1 MSVSVRPEVTIFMKV
16 PRATYLRFP
25 TGSPMGQPHKPEQA
39 LTLLTAVLDVLVEAR
54 EPEWV
59 VQLPFRWRRM

>member
-1 MSVSVRPEVTIFMKV
+1 MSVTVRPEITAFMKP
-16 PRATYLRFP
+16 PRAAYLRFP

-39 LTLLTAVLDVLVEAR
+39 LMLLGAVLEVLMRAT
-54 EPEWV
+54 EPEFL